1 MKMRKVMAAAG
12 LTAVMI
18 LVGCGGNT
26 GGDAGQTQEAEE
38 TVQENTDQTD
48 TEESGQE
55 ESEQA
60 EKTENDQTEQ
70 SEESA
75 GGAETS
81 ESADGAET
89 YEDNFAVDS
98 EAVTAFADRIKE
110 AVAAKDLEALADLTS
125 FPVYVGLPDTD
136 GAVNTREDFL
146 ALGADQVFTDELL
159 ASVEE
164 ADMSGQEPSMAGFV
178 VAGESGRPNIIFG
191 VVDGKLA
198 VTGINY

>member
-1 MKMRKVMAAAG
+1 MKKEDMKMKMRKVMAAAG

-18 LVGCGGNT
+18 LAGCGGNT

-70 SEESA
+70 SGESA

-110 AVAAKDLEALADLTS
+110 AVAAKDLEALADRAGKEH
-125 FPVYVGLPDTD
+125 VGC
-136 GAVNTREDFL
+136 
-146 ALGADQVFTDELL
+146 
-159 ASVEE
+159 
-164 ADMSGQEPSMAGFV
+164 
-178 VAGESGRPNIIFG
+178 
-191 VVDGKLA
+191 VVDVGSRIRYRRLYSSQKFA
-198 VTGINY
+198 HSAGAIHHGSSAFRDSCCAPR